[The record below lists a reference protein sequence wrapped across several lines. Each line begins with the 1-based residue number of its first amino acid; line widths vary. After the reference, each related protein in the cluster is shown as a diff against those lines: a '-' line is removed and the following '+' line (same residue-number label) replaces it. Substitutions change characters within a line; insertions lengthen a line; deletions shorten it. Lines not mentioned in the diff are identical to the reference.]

1 MCEGAWGSTSI
12 PTNGRS
18 RTPSA
23 GWTTLGAPSSS
34 ESNPTL
40 PPPAE
45 ATEAQKENAA
55 RTRDILRQMTSL
67 HQRVALL
74 AMTDHA
80 FLDENFTRERT
91 TFADGTTVTV
101 DWTAKTVAVS
111 PPLP

>member
-1 MCEGAWGSTSI
+1 MNRNDRPNWLYGML
-12 PTNGRS
+12 N
-18 RTPSA
+18 A
-23 GWTTLGAPSSS
+23 GPPRAGLNAL
-34 ESNPTL
+34 L

-55 RTRDILRQMTSL
+55 RTRDILRQMTAL
-67 HQRVALL
+67 HRRVALL

-80 FLDENFTRERT
+80 FLDADFTRERT

-101 DWTAKTVAVS
+101 DWSAKTVAVS